1 MNLRSSPGLR
11 YYFWA
16 GLVLI
21 LLFTVLKPAGTDDI
35 RFPVRLLIWTFQVGL
50 LLSMLIGL
58 HRLLQA
64 NHRFDRLN
72 PWLKLAFSGIFG
84 SALFVPF
91 GLGID
96 YLFQLDDW
104 SGIQSFQDALPVIAE
119 ESIGIVS
126 GATLTWIALNAP
138 RVLQLNF
145 TDASAEPDAAKVFP
159 PNARYPE
166 PVDHFLRRVP
176 AEIGNDVIYLQ
187 SELHYVRVVT
197 TAGERLVLFNLKDA
211 IADLEKRIDGIQT
224 HRSYWVAGTH
234 ARALISH
241 KNKKLICTTNDHR
254 VPVSRRKL
262 SEVRHFLCESKG
274 RP

>member
-1 MNLRSSPGLR
+1 
-11 YYFWA
+11 
-16 GLVLI
+16 
-21 LLFTVLKPAGTDDI
+21 
-35 RFPVRLLIWTFQVGL
+35 VGL

-64 NHRFDRLN
+64 NNRFDRLN
-72 PWLKLAFSGIFG
+72 PWLKLTFSGIFG
-84 SALFVPF
+84 SVLFVPF

-104 SGIQSFQDALPVIAE
+104 AGIQSFQDALPVISE

-145 TDASAEPDAAKVFP
+145 TDASGAPVAAKASQP
-159 PNARYPE
+159 EERLPE
-166 PVDHFLRRVP
+166 PVDHFLHRVP
-176 AEIGNDVIYLQ
+176 SEIGSDIIYLQ

-224 HRSYWVAGTH
+224 HRSYWVAGNH

-241 KNKKLICTTNDHR
+241 KNKKLIRTTNDHR

-262 SEVRHFLCESKG
+262 SEVRHFLRKSRG

>member
-1 MNLRSSPGLR
+1 L
-11 YYFWA
+11 
-16 GLVLI
+16 
-21 LLFTVLKPAGTDDI
+21 
-35 RFPVRLLIWTFQVGL
+35 
-50 LLSMLIGL
+50 
-58 HRLLQA
+58 
-64 NHRFDRLN
+64 
-72 PWLKLAFSGIFG
+72 
-84 SALFVPF
+84 

-145 TDASAEPDAAKVFP
+145 TDAPGDPATAKAFP
-159 PNARYPE
+159 PKERLPE
-166 PVDHFLRRVP
+166 PVDHFLHRIP
-176 AEIGNDVIYLQ
+176 AEIGNDIIYLQ

-197 TAGERLVLFNLKDA
+197 TAGQRLVLFNLKDA

-234 ARALISH
+234 ARVLISQ
-241 KNKKLICTTNDHR
+241 KNKKLIRTTNDHR

-262 SEVRHFLCESKG
+262 AEVRHFMRESRG